1 VLFGGK
7 ATNKQFGGDVL
18 WIYSLEIQEWFLVKP
33 STDQNSTSWP
43 SNFNSRDLMSA
54 TPILNKGIIL
64 YTGGGPS
71 DGKSILVL
79 NIEAIIN
86 QISNMKT

>member
-1 VLFGGK
+1 
-7 ATNKQFGGDVL
+7 
-18 WIYSLEIQEWFLVKP
+18 
-33 STDQNSTSWP
+33 
-43 SNFNSRDLMSA
+43 MSA

-79 NIEAIIN
+79 NIEAIIK